1 MDNGFNNQGF
11 NGNQMYGQNNMGN
24 GMNNGNMGNMNGNIN
39 NPNLYAPNNN
49 MGGGYNV
56 GNLPG
61 FTATLIC
68 SILELVCCCN
78 LICGIL
84 GIVFCVMANSAWKT
98 GDANDAYKKLK
109 VAKIVLIVGIV
120 LAIIGGVVGCATGVI
135 NASFSTTY

>member
-11 NGNQMYGQNNMGN
+11 NGNQMYGQGNMSN
-24 GMNNGNMGNMNGNIN
+24 GQNNMGNMNGNIN

-49 MGGGYNV
+49 MGAGGNI

-78 LICGIL
+78 WICGIL
-84 GIVFCVMANSAWKT
+84 GIVFCVMGNNAWKI
-98 GDANDAYKKLK
+98 GNANDAYSKIKI
-109 VAKIVLIVGIV
+109 AKIILIVGIV
-120 LAIIGGVVGCATGVI
+120 LAIISSAVGCASGI
-135 NASFSTTY
+135 FSSFSSTY